1 MKYTT
6 GFQELSRDL
15 KKALEKTTP
24 KEALKIVEQEGNN
37 LAQSIRQNAPMQII
51 KEDIGVISKPG
62 YDSSVLV
69 GLRYDKGP
77 RTNLAYAFEYGTVK
91 RFVKPKKGSNR
102 AAQDRSYYRGF
113 LSPKPFFRPTV
124 DSNANKVVTNI
135 ADKIFKLATNKLK

>member
-15 KKALEKTTP
+15 KKALEKITP

-102 AAQDRSYYRGF
+102 AAQDRSYYKGF